1 MTLICNAPFETAL
14 AESLYLLQSEEWP
27 ELRPFKRVEF
37 GRAVPCPIVALK
49 QGQLIGG
56 ASFVSYY
63 EPGSERVGTWL
74 NALIVIPQ
82 ERRQGV
88 ATALIEASAKAAGR
102 IYALTDVPELYTKCG
117 WRSISSDKEGTV
129 VKYEP

>member
-1 MTLICNAPFETAL
+1 MTVIREVAFESAL
-14 AESLYLLQSEEWP
+14 AASLYALQAAEWP
-27 ELRPFKRVEF
+27 ELQPFKQEEF
-37 GRAVPCPIVALK
+37 GRLVPCPLVALK
-49 QGQLIGG
+49 SDRLIGG

-63 EPGSERVGTWL
+63 EPGSESVGTWL

-102 IYALTDVPELYTKCG
+102 VYALTDVPELYTKRG